1 MSDPR
6 PAVLVV
12 DDEPANLDLLGQ
24 FLGTG
29 GYRTV
34 TASGG
39 QQAWAILEQTPRDFH
54 AVLLDRIMPKMNGL
68 QLLAKMKAH
77 PVLRMLP
84 VILLTGA
91 TSTADVL
98 EGLQAGAYY
107 YLTKPFDKDVLLTIV
122 RTAVDDQKAHRALE
136 EQLQMTVRTLTMMD
150 AAQFRFRTLQ
160 EAQILAAVI
169 ANACPDPQKA
179 GVGLVELMINAVEHG
194 NLGITYTEKSKLMRA
209 QAWEAEVE
217 RRLRLP
223 QCIHRY
229 ATVEFERRPQ
239 EIHVV
244 IKDQGAGFEW
254 EPYLEMTPER
264 AFHTHGRGIARAK
277 ILSFDKLEY
286 RGIGNVAEAVI
297 YVPAQ
302 LTDTAFSATSAM
314 PELTTAGS
322 VS

>member
-12 DDEPANLDLLGQ
+12 DDEPLNLELLVQ
-24 FLGTG
+24 FLTSG

-39 QQAWAILEQTPRDFH
+39 QQAWEILEQTPRDFH
-54 AVLLDRIMPKMNGL
+54 AVLLDRIMPRMNGL

-77 PVLRMLP
+77 PALQMLP

-91 TSTADVL
+91 TSAADVL
-98 EGLQAGAYY
+98 QGLQAGAYY
-107 YLTKPFDKDVLLTIV
+107 YLTKPFDKDVLLSIV

-136 EQLQMTVRTLTMMD
+136 EQLHMTVRTLTMME

-160 EAQILAAVI
+160 EAHILAAVI
-169 ANACPDPQKA
+169 ANACPDPQRA

-194 NLGITYTEKSKLMRA
+194 NLGITYTEKSRLMRA
-209 QAWEAEVE
+209 QVWEAEVE

-223 QCIHRY
+223 QCVDRY

-244 IKDQGAGFEW
+244 IKDQGAGFDW
-254 EPYLEMTPER
+254 EPFLEMTPER

-277 ILSFDKLEY
+277 ILSFDRLEY
-286 RGIGNVAEAVI
+286 RGGGNLVEAVI
-297 YVPAQ
+297 FVPTQ
-302 LTDTAFSATSAM
+302 LADAPAPAVNVM
-314 PELTTAGS
+314 AELTTAATAS
-322 VS
+322 